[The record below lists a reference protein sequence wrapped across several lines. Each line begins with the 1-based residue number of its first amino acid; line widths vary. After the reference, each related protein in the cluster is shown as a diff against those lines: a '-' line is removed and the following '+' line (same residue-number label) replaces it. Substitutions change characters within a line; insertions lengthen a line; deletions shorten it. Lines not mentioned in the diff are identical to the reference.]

1 MKSICKEL
9 QDMLAAEGPQ
19 AVRENEGA
27 QQHLKECT
35 ECFSF
40 LETLS
45 ELNDSLREMPVVDA
59 PSDVVEKL
67 LARPEL
73 RESGDVSV
81 TPTRPERAHSSGR
94 VRWAGVAAAAVVAG
108 VAMASMMSLLTRGR
122 SSYSREPEVANMVQ
136 RNRQEK
142 DDQERKRLAARHFSP
157 TEQEAHREGGRGEA
171 RVDAL
176 KSLPATQPPR
186 PSFKEQKLNKKPS
199 SSVPTLAL
207 KPSDTQPPRASGER
221 YSDTSDEER
230 EFFDK
235 RDSDIAGV
243 AGGRVE
249 FADRRSRSYYRGGFE
264 NAPTKGSVDSKD
276 EIVTTTG
283 ETSLTESIGKKSR
296 LKSGEA
302 VGVGQSVGGDDQFG
316 LSGAVPREA
325 ALAFLAERA
334 SLDGLTFKDA
344 KGYWANTYLPGDP
357 ATRFLQARL
366 RQYDPAALASYTTT
380 PLRLHNAV
388 RPTPQ
393 PFDSPDNAAVAVY
406 LHADRRGLSGENRFL
421 VQIGLKAIERH
432 AGRRPA
438 MNVGV
443 VLDLRGEIPV
453 DIAASM
459 RALLLALNEAKELGD
474 RFRLVVAGRPG
485 GLVLEPD
492 DFRHGTI
499 AVTWNRFFG
508 PAESVAPFDDPTL
521 TLAGA
526 AAKAIQSVNQDDDPT
541 AVLGSSLVLLVTS
554 QSLGDATGTLSGLA
568 HQSAVA
574 GIPLSVVGVGGNV
587 TPNELERV
595 ALAGQGNRR
604 LLELGSEAAGLVDL
618 ELSAASRVVAR
629 AVRLRIRLARGVKL
643 VDVLGSERLD
653 EVRAQKVREAEQ
665 SVDLRLSRNLG
676 IEADRGE
683 DEEGIQIVIPNF
695 YAGDEHAIVL
705 DVVASGPGA
714 IADVTVRYK
723 DLAFLRN
730 GVSRARLALERQ
742 QKAAGPLEYNVLKN
756 LLAQRLSAVLE
767 EAGVALAQANQ
778 AEATR
783 LLTEFNGLL
792 TGLRLELPGLQ
803 NGDLARDIAMLNEYT
818 TLLGTQVVEQ
828 PGPRNYLSDS
838 LRYAARLKVQPQPPI
853 N

>member
-9 QDMLAAEGPQ
+9 QDLLASEGPQ
-19 AVRENEGA
+19 AIRENEEA
-27 QQHLKECT
+27 QQHLGECG
-35 ECFSF
+35 ECFAF

-45 ELNDSLREMPVVDA
+45 ELNDSLREMPAVDA
-59 PSDVVEKL
+59 PNDVVEKL

-73 RESGDVSV
+73 RESGDLSV
-81 TPTRPERAHSSGR
+81 TPTKPERAHSPSR
-94 VRWAGVAAAAVVAG
+94 FRWVGVAAAAVVAG
-108 VAMASMMSLLTRGR
+108 VAMASMLSLLTREQA
-122 SSYSREPEVANMVQ
+122 SYSREPQIADMN
-136 RNRQEK
+136 RRDRQEK
-142 DDQERKRLAARHFSP
+142 DDQERERLAARHFSP
-157 TEQEAHREGGRGEA
+157 TEQGAQREGGRGEA
-171 RVDAL
+171 RLDAL
-176 KSLPATQPPR
+176 KSVPATPSRPP
-186 PSFKEQKLNKKPS
+186 SVEEQKLNKRPS
-199 SSVPTLAL
+199 SSMPTPAR
-207 KPSDTQPPRASGER
+207 KPGDPQPPRASGDR
-221 YSDTSDEER
+221 YADTSYEER

-243 AGGRVE
+243 AGGAVE
-249 FADRRSRSYYRGGFE
+249 FADRSSRSYYRGGFE
-264 NAPTKGSVDSKD
+264 NAPAKDSVDSKN
-276 EIVTTTG
+276 ENVIITG
-283 ETSLTESIGKKSR
+283 ETRLAESVGKKSR

-302 VGVGQSVGGDDQFG
+302 AGAGQSARGDDQFAFNV
-316 LSGAVPREA
+316 AVPREA
-325 ALAFLAERA
+325 AQAFLAERA

-357 ATRFLQARL
+357 ATRFLKARL
-366 RQYDPAALASYTTT
+366 RQFDSAALAGYTTT
-380 PLRLHNAV
+380 PLRLHDGV

-393 PFDSPDNAAVAVY
+393 PFDSPGKAAVAVY
-406 LHADRRGLSGENRFL
+406 LHADRQGLSEESRFL
-421 VQIGLKAIERH
+421 VQVGLKAIERQ

-443 VLDLRGEIPV
+443 VLDLRGEIPLDV
-453 DIAASM
+453 AASM

-492 DFRHGTI
+492 DYRHGPL
-499 AVTWNRFFG
+499 AVAWNRFFG
-508 PAESVAPFDDPTL
+508 QEVPFDGETL

-541 AVLGSSLVLLVTS
+541 AVLGSSLVLVVTS
-554 QSLGDATGTLSGLA
+554 QSIGHATRTLSGLA

-574 GIPLSVVGVGGNV
+574 GIPVSVVGVGGNV
-587 TPNELERV
+587 DPNELERV

-604 LLELGSEAAGLVDL
+604 LLELGSEAAGLVDQ

-629 AVRLRIRLARGVKL
+629 AVRLRIRLAGGVKL

-705 DVVASGPGA
+705 DVVAAGPGA

-730 GVSRARLALERQ
+730 GVARARLALERQ
-742 QKAAGPLEYNVLKN
+742 QRIPGPLESNVLKN
-756 LLAQRLSAVLE
+756 FLAQRLSEVLD
-767 EAGVALAQANQ
+767 EAGVALAGANP

-783 LLTEFNGLL
+783 LLTEFHDLL

-803 NGDLARDIAMLNEYT
+803 NGDLALDIAMLNEYR

-828 PGPRNYLSDS
+828 PGPRDYLSDS
-838 LRYAARLKVQPQPPI
+838 LRYAARLKLQPPLPT